1 MTPTNTDLI
10 KNYNSCVK
18 YFYKNTANL
27 NQKSRHWSYFYKLNI
42 DEESLKNFRY
52 KNNLSFGLDDQT
64 ENFNFKIFSKIV
76 NEISEEYVLKN
87 LSNKNIG
94 NCDKLINYKNYLI
107 DYNKLIHIHWFN
119 TIETEILKK
128 NKIQT
133 VCEIGGGFGSFS
145 ELFIKNYNT
154 KLITIDLPEAN
165 LMSSYYLKENF
176 PNKKFYLFESYL
188 KNEILS
194 FDDFQNNDVIIL
206 PPNCKFDKRIKID
219 LFINTRSM
227 MEMKKIVIKSYFD
240 FIHSH
245 SHHNSFFLNIN
256 RYEKN
261 SSGDLIRLF
270 EYPYDD
276 KWQTIISK
284 SSFNQDWVHFLVTKR
299 CEDTSKANINSELK
313 KIEQIGKKF
322 YGLHIDEIPSFVS
335 FNTMVKLST
344 IVKSILKVIF
354 GKKILNNLG
363 SFLLKWG
370 KRFKNIK

>member
-145 ELFIKNYNT
+145 EL
-154 KLITIDLPEAN
+154 L
-165 LMSSYYLKENF
+165 SG
-176 PNKKFYLFESYL
+176 LFHRIFRLVDSVAAL
-188 KNEILS
+188 GILL
-194 FDDFQNNDVIIL
+194 Q
-206 PPNCKFDKRIKID
+206 
-219 LFINTRSM
+219 
-227 MEMKKIVIKSYFD
+227 
-240 FIHSH
+240 
-245 SHHNSFFLNIN
+245 
-256 RYEKN
+256 
-261 SSGDLIRLF
+261 G
-270 EYPYDD
+270 
-276 KWQTIISK
+276 
-284 SSFNQDWVHFLVTKR
+284 
-299 CEDTSKANINSELK
+299 
-313 KIEQIGKKF
+313 
-322 YGLHIDEIPSFVS
+322 
-335 FNTMVKLST
+335 
-344 IVKSILKVIF
+344 
-354 GKKILNNLG
+354 LG
-363 SFLLKWG
+363 SLRIHQTQFFGLIFHVLASDV
-370 KRFKNIK
+370 